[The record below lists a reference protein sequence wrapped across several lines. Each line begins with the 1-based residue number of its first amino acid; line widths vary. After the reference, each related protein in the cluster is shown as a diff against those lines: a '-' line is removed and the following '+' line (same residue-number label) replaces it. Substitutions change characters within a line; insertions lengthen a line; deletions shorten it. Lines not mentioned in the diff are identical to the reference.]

1 MPFASEAQR
10 DYEVMIEGDDRG
22 GSVAVMAR
30 VKVVNVGTCLVA
42 KFYGSK
48 LASSSF
54 GILASR

>member
-30 VKVVNVGTCLVA
+30 VKVVNVGTFLVA
-42 KFYGSK
+42 KFYMDRETISPN
-48 LASSSF
+48 LHRT
-54 GILASR
+54 L